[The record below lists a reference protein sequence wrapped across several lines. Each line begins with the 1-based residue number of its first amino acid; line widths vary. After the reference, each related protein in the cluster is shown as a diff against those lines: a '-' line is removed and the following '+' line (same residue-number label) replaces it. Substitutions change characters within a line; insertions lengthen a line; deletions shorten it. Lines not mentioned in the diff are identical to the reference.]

1 MARIP
6 VYQESQ
12 APNRLMAVS
21 ELSAPDAGAGL
32 IGRSMQQVGTALNKA
47 AAVTA
52 NIFEENS
59 KSWAAQTSANEALY
73 WTERSTALKGSIGSD
88 GSNYVKTLNTE
99 YQSRADKLIAEAPD
113 DVSRKYLAQNLLS
126 IRQNLLSDGIKF
138 EVTESRANSLNS
150 ISKSAESIA
159 TAVAINPDMN
169 FANQQIGQQFAII
182 DSSKY
187 LTPSQKQE
195 AKDKVSGTIS
205 VSLVSSLAK
214 TNPAAL
220 RVMLS
225 ENVPK
230 VTGKVNLTKLFEA
243 QQFVESANN
252 PKAVSPVGA
261 TGLMQVMPATAVKP
275 GFNLP
280 NIFDFAASKGIPVGP
295 RNEATATALL
305 QDPKIGAEYGQAYM
319 TAMLKKYDNDPVP
332 ALAAYNWG
340 PGNTDKW
347 IADGADMDKLP
358 TETRKYIPAVL
369 ARSGITSG
377 EGDGNTVLNALPL
390 GERLKYIQLAKDN
403 ESAQIVES
411 TVGAVFKT
419 FGPQSDNDPIEL
431 DVLNAQIDRTMAGNT
446 VEERKTA
453 KALIS
458 QHASAF
464 KASADQRI
472 AARQSVIWSQVIN
485 NKSMTEIQASPEW
498 NNLDGKDKAT
508 LIGQISTFR
517 TKPTSPEQT
526 ALYYELTSDKQKL
539 ASMSTEQVLVA
550 AGSLGNTL
558 GSQLVKDRAGLITP
572 QDIGQAQIDDD
583 TFKRVA
589 AEAGLKP
596 YDRTPSTSDKK
607 ALGELKYVFE
617 RDIQTQQNAL
627 KRPLTRAE
635 KEEVMYRVIN
645 DKVYVDGFFSD
656 TEKPLFQVTKDE
668 LGESYVLVN
677 KKKVYV
683 NQINASERLKIID
696 ALRGAN
702 RPVTEAAI
710 AQIWSARQDE
720 IKANK
725 TGGGAK

>member
-59 KSWAAQTSANEALY
+59 KSWAAQTSSEEALF
-73 WTERSTALKGSIGSD
+73 WTERTAELKSASGAD
-88 GSNYVKTLNTE
+88 GSNYVKTLNLE
-99 YQSRADKLIAEAPD
+99 YQARTDKLIAQAPN
-113 DVSRKYLAQNLLS
+113 DVSRKFLSQNLLS
-126 IRQNLLSDGIKF
+126 LRQNLLFDGMKF
-138 EVTESRANSLNS
+138 EVIESRANSLNS
-150 ISKSAESIA
+150 FDKSSANIA
-159 TAVAINPDMN
+159 AAVTKNPDLN
-169 FANQQIGQQFAII
+169 FANQQLGQQAAII
-182 DSSKY
+182 DGSR
-187 LTPSQKQE
+187 LLPSQKQE
-195 AKDKVSGTIS
+195 AKDKMGATVA
-205 VSLVSSLAK
+205 VALVASLAK

-225 ENVPK
+225 ENMPK
-230 VTGKVNLTKLFEA
+230 VSGKLDQNKLFAA
-243 QQFVESANN
+243 QQFVESTNN
-252 PKAVSPVGA
+252 PNAVSDMGA
-261 TGLMQVMPATAVKP
+261 VGLMQVLRSTAMKP
-275 GFNLP
+275 GFSLP
-280 NIFDFAASKGIPVGP
+280 NIFDFAEAKGIPVGP
-295 RNEATATALL
+295 RNEITATTLL
-305 QDPKIGAEYGQAYM
+305 KDPKVGAEYGQAYM
-319 TAMLKKYDNDPVP
+319 TAMLKRYNNDPVKS
-332 ALAAYNWG
+332 LAAYNMG
-340 PGNTDKW
+340 PNAADKW

-358 TETRKYIPAVL
+358 EETRKYIPAVL
-369 ARSGITSG
+369 SRSGITSG
-377 EGDGNTVLNALPL
+377 KGEGSTVLDALPIS
-390 GERLKYIQLAKDN
+390 ERIKYIQLARDN

-411 TVGAVFKT
+411 TAGAVFKM
-419 FGPQSDNDPIEL
+419 FGPQSDNDPIKI

-458 QHASAF
+458 QYASAH

-526 ALYYELTSDKQKL
+526 ALYYELTADKQKL

-583 TFKRVA
+583 TFKRLA

-617 RDIQTQQNAL
+617 RDIQAQQNAL
-627 KRPLTRAE
+627 KRPLTRVE